1 MNRTKRITISFSDK
15 DIDLINFINR
25 QQNASLFIRL
35 ICKKWIA
42 EHGTGDVVDILTTQS
57 DTDKSEPPSSFDL
70 QKQNQ
75 ESKNDDTQKLL
86 KTDSDLN
93 DANFYEL

>member
-25 QQNASLFIRL
+25 QQNTSLSIRL

-70 QKQNQ
+70 
-75 ESKNDDTQKLL
+75 
-86 KTDSDLN
+86 
-93 DANFYEL
+93 

>member
-25 QQNASLFIRL
+25 QQNTSLSIRL

-57 DTDKSEPPSSFDL
+57 DTDKSEPPLSFDL

>member
-25 QQNASLFIRL
+25 QQNASLSIRL

-57 DTDKSEPPSSFDL
+57 DTDKSEPLIF
-70 QKQNQ
+70 
-75 ESKNDDTQKLL
+75 KNKIKKVKMMTLR
-86 KTDSDLN
+86 N
-93 DANFYEL
+93 Y